1 METKNEKFKRLANVR
16 VNNAL
21 KNLDLIGNLSNT
33 NNYDYSREEVRKIF
47 NTLSAKIKDIQ
58 RKFLADED
66 NKFNL

>member
-1 METKNEKFKRLANVR
+1 METKNEKFKRLANIR

-33 NNYDYSREEVRKIF
+33 NNYDFSSEEVRKIF
-47 NTLSAKIKDIQ
+47 NTLSVKMKDIQ
-58 RKFLADED
+58 RKFSAGED